1 MMPARQKKL
10 KIPREPKTESLRNA
24 ALFYLERFPASA
36 ARVRQ
41 VLERKI
47 MRYCRCVP
55 DSDPQTYMP
64 LVPPIIESLCAAGY
78 IDDLAYARGL
88 YASFARKGVPARTAA
103 QKMRLKGISLDLIE
117 QVCGAQEI
125 PSGNDDF
132 LRALHFARRKKIG
145 PFAPE
150 SGGRTPE
157 KSLAALARA
166 GFDYET
172 AATVMKTDQTYAAD
186 LVDQEPL

>member
-1 MMPARQKKL
+1 MPLQKKL
-10 KIPREPKTESLRNA
+10 LKIPKEPTTESLRNA

-36 ARVRQ
+36 ARVRL

-47 MRYCRCVP
+47 MRYCRCVFE
-55 DSDPQTYMP
+55 SDPQAYAP
-64 LVPPIIESLCAAGY
+64 LISPIVESLCAAGY

-88 YASFARKGVPARTAA
+88 HESLARKGVSARTAV
-103 QKMRLKGISLDLIE
+103 QKMRLKGLPPDLVE
-117 QVCGAQEI
+117 QVCKAQEK
-125 PSGNDDF
+125 PSGGDDF
-132 LRALHFARRKKIG
+132 LRALRFARRKKIG

-157 KSLAALARA
+157 KSLAAMARA

-172 AATVMKTDQTYAAD
+172 AITVMKTDRAYAVD
-186 LVDQEPL
+186 LVDQEPP